1 MGEQNVP
8 LAVRVNI
15 EGLHN
20 VIELSKQCE
29 FEQQLKNGQQ
39 FPHKLISRQTE
50 TFCAEHNRSF
60 WPGVAAQSNTKPLHS
75 EAKDYLWS
83 LKGD

>member
-29 FEQQLKNGQQ
+29 FEELKAHHDVFSITAAIHCRWQDIAFQDPN
-39 FPHKLISRQTE
+39 
-50 TFCAEHNRSF
+50 C
-60 WPGVAAQSNTKPLHS
+60 VAPN
-75 EAKDYLWS
+75 
-83 LKGD
+83 